1 MKSKIDVKYL
11 PTFYYD
17 LLSAVSYI
25 SDVLMNPI
33 AANRFV
39 DEIEQAILKESQ
51 NPGIT
56 EEYRAKRNLDRHYYK
71 IKVGNYFIF
80 YTIENSVMTVCR
92 LIYTRRNII
101 L

>member
-1 MKSKIDVKYL
+1 M
-11 PTFYYD
+11 
-17 LLSAVSYI
+17 LSAVSYI